1 MKTKTIILIGAA
13 AIVTFS
19 FTFANVN
26 MQSNPTTSNKSQIQT
41 SKTQPAGGFAAEE
54 IVK

>member
-13 AIVTFS
+13 ALVTFS
-19 FTFANVN
+19 FTFANVGKH
-26 MQSNPTTSNKSQIQT
+26 QTSTPKQAQTSNVE
-41 SKTQPAGGFAAEE
+41 PAGGFAAEE

>member
-13 AIVTFS
+13 ALVTFS
-19 FTFANVN
+19 FTFANV
-26 MQSNPTTSNKSQIQT
+26 SNNQASTPKQAQA
-41 SKTQPAGGFAAEE
+41 SKTEPAGGFGAEE